1 MTIEEIG
8 ALANICR
15 QLREL
20 SQRYSTGSGPD
31 ARQEKELVL
40 NIYKDYRAIFIE
52 ACETNRERIK
62 HFLKK

>member
-8 ALANICR
+8 AMANT
-15 QLREL
+15 LREL
-20 SQRYSTGSGPD
+20 REVMNDSSDLGWTVEEYR
-31 ARQEKELVL
+31 EL
-40 NIYKDYRAIFIE
+40 IETYKDYRTIFIE